1 MTYSIFR
8 RLYLRAL
15 MRVSAVKYAR
25 EIGVQVGE
33 RCKFVA
39 ISGSTFGSEPYLISI
54 GNHVEISYDV
64 NFITHDGGIW
74 VARDQEPDLD
84 VMATIQ
90 VGNNVFIGA
99 KSIILPGANI
109 GDDCVVGAGSV
120 VRGEIPSG
128 SVVAGVPAK
137 VIKETNAYIKQSIE
151 HGVRT
156 KLMKP
161 AKKRKYL
168 TQHFGI

>member
-1 MTYSIFR
+1 MIYSIFR
-8 RLYLRAL
+8 LLYLWVL
-15 MRVSAVKYAR
+15 MKVSPVRYAR
-25 EIGVQVGE
+25 GIGVQVGE

-39 ISGSTFGSEPYLISI
+39 ISGGTFGSEPYLISI
-54 GNHVEISYDV
+54 GNHVETSFGV
-64 NFITHDGGIW
+64 NFITHDGGVW
-74 VARDQEPDLD
+74 VVRDQEPDLD

-99 KSIILPGANI
+99 NSIILPGTNI

-137 VIKETNAYIKQSIE
+137 VIKETNAYIKHSIE
-151 HGVRT
+151 RGVRT

-161 AKKRKYL
+161 AEKRKYL

>member
-1 MTYSIFR
+1 
-8 RLYLRAL
+8 
-15 MRVSAVKYAR
+15 MRISAVKYAR

-39 ISGSTFGSEPYLISI
+39 ISGGTFGSEPYLISI
-54 GNHVEISYDV
+54 GNHVEISYEV

-90 VGNNVFIGA
+90 VGNNVFLGA
-99 KSIILPGANI
+99 RSTILPGTNI
-109 GDDCVVGAGSV
+109 GDDCVVGACSV

-137 VIKETNAYIKQSIE
+137 VIKNTDAYIKQSIE

-161 AKKRKYL
+161 AKKKKYL
-168 TQHFGI
+168 SQHFRI